1 METNSS
7 FSNNLLSN
15 KLKNYF
21 ESNIKFFLKYLN
33 KLFIITKSDIFYEI
47 IINDETIPSFILSN
61 DKSILDKMIVKEL
74 CHKNIIDL
82 SYGERHYFA
91 RTIENKIYCWGR
103 NCYGVFGNGK
113 CDNNYQKPEL
123 NELLSDLNITDI
135 KCGTFRSLAL
145 TQSGKVYEWG
155 DNSDTLSNE
164 EKFLLTPNKV
174 NGFNDEKV
182 VMISCGCAHSA
193 VLTESG
199 RVYGWGFNM
208 HGQLGIGNT
217 DHSYEPVAV
226 QIEDISFKNY
236 LRSKS

>member
-1 METNSS
+1 
-7 FSNNLLSN
+7 
-15 KLKNYF
+15 
-21 ESNIKFFLKYLN
+21 
-33 KLFIITKSDIFYEI
+33 
-47 IINDETIPSFILSN
+47 
-61 DKSILDKMIVKEL
+61 
-74 CHKNIIDL
+74 
-82 SYGERHYFA
+82 
-91 RTIENKIYCWGR
+91 
-103 NCYGVFGNGK
+103 VFGNGK